1 MPAPESKKI
10 NYFQSAL
17 LQWAAEHPRI
27 MPWKGEADPYK
38 IWLSEIILQQTRVEQ
53 GIPYY
58 IRLLQQYP
66 SVAALANSDQDS
78 LMKNWEGLGY
88 YSRARN
94 LHAAAKIIL
103 GHHQGVF
110 PKTYS
115 EIRALPGIG
124 DYTAA
129 AIATFAYNLP
139 YAVVDGNVYRVL
151 SRICNAH
158 TPIDSATGKKQFAAL
173 ANDFLNLKKPA
184 EHNQAIMDFGATLC
198 TAANPKCP
206 ICPMQT
212 ICSGFQLQSV
222 SQLPVRKKSN
232 TKKRRFFVFLV
243 CRWDNLTL
251 IQKRIHVDIWKNL
264 YQFPLIELAS
274 LPANNNEAL
283 DLITQHF
290 FSSLDPKN
298 ITSWEISKKYEQT
311 LSHQLVS
318 SQFITL
324 YLSAQQDELEKSD
337 LFKTDYSIQP
347 WESLTLYFAFPRLIH
362 RFLSDH

>member
-1 MPAPESKKI
+1 
-10 NYFQSAL
+10 
-17 LQWAAEHPRI
+17 
-27 MPWKGEADPYK
+27 
-38 IWLSEIILQQTRVEQ
+38 
-53 GIPYY
+53 
-58 IRLLQQYP
+58 
-66 SVAALANSDQDS
+66 
-78 LMKNWEGLGY
+78 
-88 YSRARN
+88 
-94 LHAAAKIIL
+94 
-103 GHHQGVF
+103 
-110 PKTYS
+110 
-115 EIRALPGIG
+115 
-124 DYTAA
+124 
-129 AIATFAYNLP
+129 
-139 YAVVDGNVYRVL
+139 
-151 SRICNAH
+151 
-158 TPIDSATGKKQFAAL
+158 
-173 ANDFLNLKKPA
+173 
-184 EHNQAIMDFGATLC
+184 
-198 TAANPKCP
+198 
-206 ICPMQT
+206 
-212 ICSGFQLQSV
+212 
-222 SQLPVRKKSN
+222 
-232 TKKRRFFVFLV
+232 V